1 MPVAKMFEDLRP
13 RWLAILRKKNRQ
25 IGNLGKQSSVFPA
38 RSIGWHVQLRLSVFR
53 WWRRWLEFLSVL
65 GQGLE

>member
-25 IGNLGKQSSVFPA
+25 IGNLGKVSSVFPA
-38 RSIGWHVQLRLSVFR
+38 SSIVQGIRLKKLTLQAR
-53 WWRRWLEFLSVL
+53 
-65 GQGLE
+65 